1 MIAVGIVFGAILLF
15 SLGFSLSWLI
25 WSLRIKNAEY
35 MKRAIANARL
45 QGRLERGENN
55 GSPRLTPPDPWKD

>member
-25 WSLRIKNAEY
+25 WTQRLKNTEY

-45 QGRLERGENN
+45 QGRLEREGDHN
-55 GSPRLTPPDPWKD
+55 SSRLTPPDPWKD